1 MNTTTGLLTLGAV
14 AVASALGGLA
24 PQDSQQVARLT
35 QQVDSLR
42 NRLDFEIRQLQQ
54 RADRVE
60 ARLDALDRGS
70 PVPVPPIQPI
80 EPTRPPATGTRAAA
94 EFTARR
100 FVVEDGEGRI
110 RAVLAVSDIY
120 GPMLGLLDEE
130 GALRVLLSQQK
141 PDTAGVSVLDSDGTA
156 RIGLLLEQGEVRLRV
171 VDDQGNEV
179 DLLNH
184 EPSGGPPR

>member
-1 MNTTTGLLTLGAV
+1 MNTTTGLLTLGAF
-14 AVASALGGLA
+14 ALASAMGGLA
-24 PQDSQQVARLT
+24 PQDSQQVTRLSQEVT
-35 QQVDSLR
+35 SLR

-60 ARLDALDRGS
+60 TRLDALDRGS

-80 EPTRPPATGTRAAA
+80 EPTRPPAAGTRSAA

-130 GALRVLLSQQK
+130 GALRVLLSQRQ
-141 PDTAGVSVLDSDGTA
+141 PDTAGVAVLDSDGTA
-156 RIGLLLEQGEVRLRV
+156 RIRLSLEADEVRLRV
-171 VDDQGNEV
+171 VDDRGNEV
-179 DLLNH
+179 DLLNRD
-184 EPSGGPPR
+184 PAGGPPR